1 MSEVK
6 RTRLYKNIIG
16 NAKDTIDAI
25 QRYIEENSK
34 RQPIEHFETE
44 DSPAESINR
53 ILKAAAC
60 EDTQKDIKDFLK
72 RI

>member
-1 MSEVK
+1 MSEAK
-6 RTRLYKNIIG
+6 RTRLYKNILG

-25 QRYIEENSK
+25 QRYIEESSK
-34 RQPIEHFETE
+34 RQEIERIETE
-44 DSPAESINR
+44 DAPAESINR

-60 EDTQKDIKDFLK
+60 EDTQKDIQDFLK

>member
-25 QRYIEENSK
+25 QRYIEESSK

-44 DSPAESINR
+44 DTPAESINR

>member
-25 QRYIEENSK
+25 QRYIEESSK
-34 RQPIEHFETE
+34 RQPVEHFETE
-44 DSPAESINR
+44 DAPAESINR

-60 EDTQKDIKDFLK
+60 EDTQKDIQDFLK

>member
-34 RQPIEHFETE
+34 RQPIEHIEIE
-44 DSPAESINR
+44 DAPAESINR
-53 ILKAAAC
+53 ILKAASC
-60 EDTQKDIKDFLK
+60 EDTQRDINAFLK

>member
-34 RQPIEHFETE
+34 RQQIERIETE
-44 DSPAESINR
+44 DAPAESINR

-60 EDTQKDIKDFLK
+60 EDTQKDIQDFLK

>member
-25 QRYIEENSK
+25 QRYIEESSK
-34 RQPIEHFETE
+34 RQQIEHIETE
-44 DSPAESINR
+44 DAPAESINR

>member
-44 DSPAESINR
+44 DTPAESINR